1 MKNRFN
7 HIAVHKN
14 IRREETARQVT
25 EQGVKQLRNAL
36 EDAKLRLEHREELTG
51 GKRHE

>member
-14 IRREETARQVT
+14 IRRDRLARSVT
-25 EQGVKQLRNAL
+25 EQGCKKLRDAL